1 MLDKAVL
8 AMQYVE
14 RSSRNSD
21 FLYFEDGMLNQKNRS
36 SELLEE
42 AVKAMQEDAF
52 QLYIQPQFNLIDK
65 NVISGEALSRW
76 FLADGTAVPP
86 DEFITLFEKH
96 GIISVSY
103 THLDVYKTQK

>member
-21 FLYFEDGMLNQKNRS
+21 FLYFEDWMLNQKNRS

-52 QLYIQPQFNLIDK
+52 HLYIQPQFNVWTRLTGKANIP
-65 NVISGEALSRW
+65 IM
-76 FLADGTAVPP
+76 
-86 DEFITLFEKH
+86 
-96 GIISVSY
+96 
-103 THLDVYKTQK
+103 